1 MGTPVSGARFEREI
15 MGRVMSLRLAD
26 GRLVQAQYQPDGTAA
41 YVGTPFRR
49 SGRWRPWDKGFC
61 ALYPWIGASPAVSRT
76 YGGSP
81 DAEGYRC
88 YAVRETDGYYV
99 LFDQGGVYV
108 ATLSP
113 LS

>member
-1 MGTPVSGARFEREI
+1 MGTPVSGERFEREI
-15 MGRVMSLRLAD
+15 MGRAMSLRLAD

-41 YVGTPFRR
+41 YIGTPFQR

-81 DAEGYRC
+81 DAEAIAATRC
-88 YAVRETDGYYV
+88 ARRTAIMFCSTRAASTS
-99 LFDQGGVYV
+99 LPFR
-108 ATLSP
+108 P
-113 LS
+113 